1 AEVREE
7 DHSRRD
13 CTHKLFRIESV
24 VLFTISVDNTHISPE
39 VVSGLINARHHAESL
54 LSVSALLN
62 KSNFQKMGG
71 SDHCHRFR
79 IGFLWQ

>member
-1 AEVREE
+1 EVREE

-39 VVSGLINARHHAESL
+39 VVSGLVAFYYSYPREIISQ
-54 LSVSALLN
+54 LS
-62 KSNFQKMGG
+62 GTEG
-71 SDHCHRFR
+71 SGNDMFNRDYNDSGQR
-79 IGFLWQ
+79 